1 MLIIYIVKNIYLI
14 TNKYINVVFLVCRV
28 VKKTEK
34 RGKESDYLELKGFL
48 SFLILHELS
57 LKSLCG
63 DELSHKIGERKKAPL
78 TPGTIYPALK
88 RLRKKK
94 LVAYRRKGRKKMY
107 SLTDAGI
114 QELEHLYGLFS
125 TYFYGLKHKIVR
137 GPVKRKR
144 GKAKK

>member
-1 MLIIYIVKNIYLI
+1 MVKNTETTKKKSEYL
-14 TNKYINVVFLVCRV
+14 
-28 VKKTEK
+28 
-34 RGKESDYLELKGFL
+34 GLKGFL

-107 SLTDAGI
+107 SLTEGGVG
-114 QELEHLYGLFS
+114 ELEHLYGLFS

-137 GPVKRKR
+137 SPIKKKR
-144 GKAKK
+144 GKTRK